1 MSYCNPL
8 TGDVHGKTLQDKTDH
23 TELNWIKW
31 VTINRLDSRYDKGFS
46 RTGVTFT
53 FTLNPNLNSKCRCFI
68 NKDLYINLSK
78 EIIMN
83 ILGEKKVFLD
93 AQSCR
98 LDLKLNWKKIGWTR
112 EKYTDL
118 FKFYVAWE
126 LSKGNEDLK
135 LNLYIFILIL

>member
-8 TGDVHGKTLQDKTDH
+8 TGDVHGKTLQNKTDH

-53 FTLNPNLNSKCRCFI
+53 FTLNPNLSSKCRCFI
-68 NKDLYINLSK
+68 NKDLYINFFK

-112 EKYTDL
+112 EKHTDL

>member
-8 TGDVHGKTLQDKTDH
+8 TGDVHGKTLQNKTDH

-53 FTLNPNLNSKCRCFI
+53 FTLNPNLSSKCRCFI